1 MFVALC
7 CDGVFDVFPNYQL
20 ALFINNQFKLKEN
33 LLEIAGAVCDTAL
46 FKVIELLLVKLE
58 GLFSNLIN

>member
-20 ALFINNQFKLKEN
+20 ALFINNQFKLKED
-33 LLEIAGAVCDTAL
+33 LSEIAGAVCDTAL
-46 FKVIELLLVKLE
+46 FKVNDLLLVKPGKVL
-58 GLFSNLIN
+58 